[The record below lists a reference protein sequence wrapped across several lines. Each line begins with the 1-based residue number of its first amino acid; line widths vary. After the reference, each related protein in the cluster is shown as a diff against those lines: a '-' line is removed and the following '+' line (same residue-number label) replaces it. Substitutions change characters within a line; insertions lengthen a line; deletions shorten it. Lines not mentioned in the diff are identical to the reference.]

1 MFGVLYSGNFYTVID
16 TKSPIA
22 RIKLILDT
30 LEPIA
35 VITDQKNLGKVET
48 YVDQN
53 IYVYEKMINEK
64 MESAVLCDIRRKMI
78 DTDPMYVLFTSGS
91 TGIPKVL

>member
-53 IYVYEKMINEK
+53 IYVYEK
-64 MESAVLCDIRRKMI
+64 
-78 DTDPMYVLFTSGS
+78 
-91 TGIPKVL
+91 